1 MSAEEHPLSGSFD
14 DASLLPHPDERLD
27 EVNDRLRLLQKK
39 AGMTFG
45 TDALLLASFVRPR
58 PGGTGVELGAGSGI
72 VSLLCACR
80 AGFSHIECVEV
91 QPEYAD
97 LCRRNVRLNGLDGV
111 ITVKEADLRDET
123 AFDGREAD
131 AVFANPPYMK
141 TVSGFASADPGR
153 NAARHEVWGGIDD
166 FCRTAARRL
175 RFGGT
180 FSVVWRPDRMTDL
193 FCALRQCGL
202 EPKKAVFVSSR
213 TGAAPS
219 LLLIE
224 SRKGGAHGGLR
235 TASFS
240 ICDAEGRNTPQM
252 QTVLCGGR
260 FPL

>member
-1 MSAEEHPLSGSFD
+1 MPTPASGSESNED
-14 DASLLPHPDERLD
+14 RTLLPRPDERLD
-27 EVNDRLRLLQKK
+27 EVNDRLHLLQKK

-45 TDALLLASFVRPR
+45 TDALLLAAFVRPR

-97 LCRRNVRLNGLDGV
+97 LCRRNVRLNGLDNI

-123 AFDGREAD
+123 AFDGGEVD

-141 TVSGFASADPGR
+141 SDSGFASSDPGR
-153 NAARHEVWGGIDD
+153 NAARHEVWGGIVD
-166 FCRTAARRL
+166 FCRAAARRL

-193 FCALRQCGL
+193 FCALRGCGL

-213 TGAAPS
+213 AGAAPS

-235 TASFS
+235 TAAFS
-240 ICDAEGRNTPQM
+240 VSDEKGQNTPQM
-252 QTVLCGGR
+252 QQLLCGGR
-260 FPL
+260 LSL